1 MITTTF
7 KLTEN
12 ELYESLV
19 EISKSKFV
27 VKVLRVIGIA
37 LLSLMILLLIF
48 NISNGSFVPSFGFF
62 FPIFL
67 QLFMIFISE
76 ITAKLQV
83 PSLLKTNN
91 PIVENML
98 VKLDSNYFTFTGES
112 FNIQMSLEKLH
123 SVIET
128 KKFFLLKVS
137 DGSAN
142 VIPKRAL
149 TTDDVIQF
157 KNIISAIPGLDVK
170 LKSKP

>member
-1 MITTTF
+1 MVTTTF

-48 NISNGSFVPSFGFF
+48 NISNGGFILSFGFF
-62 FPIFL
+62 FSIFL

-98 VKLDSNYFTFTGES
+98 LKLDSNYFTFTGES

-157 KNIISAIPGLDVK
+157 KNIISAIPGLKVK
-170 LKSKP
+170 LIK

>member
-19 EISKSKFV
+19 EISKSKFS
-27 VKVLRVIGIA
+27 VKLLRVIGIT

-48 NISNGSFVPSFGFF
+48 NISNGSFVLSFSFF

-83 PSLLKTNN
+83 PNLLKTKN
-91 PIVENML
+91 PLVENML
-98 VKLDSNYFTFTGES
+98 VNINSNYFTITGES
-112 FNIQMSLEKLH
+112 FNIQMSFEKLH

-128 KKFFLLKVS
+128 KIFFLLKVS

-142 VIPKRAL
+142 VIPKRTL
-149 TTDDVIQF
+149 TIDDVIQF
-157 KNIISAIPGLDVK
+157 KKIISAVPGLKVK
-170 LKSKP
+170 LNK

>member
-1 MITTTF
+1 MVTTTF

-48 NISNGSFVPSFGFF
+48 NISNGSFILSFGFF
-62 FPIFL
+62 FSIFL

-98 VKLDSNYFTFTGES
+98 LKLDSNYFTFTGES
-112 FNIQMSLEKLH
+112 FNIQMSLKKLH
-123 SVIET
+123 SVLET

-157 KNIISAIPGLDVK
+157 KNIISAIPGLKVK
-170 LKSKP
+170 LIK

>member
-1 MITTTF
+1 MVTTTF

-48 NISNGSFVPSFGFF
+48 NISNGSFILSFGFF
-62 FPIFL
+62 FSIFL

-98 VKLDSNYFTFTGES
+98 LKLDSNYFTFTGES

-157 KNIISAIPGLDVK
+157 KNIISAIPGLKVK
-170 LKSKP
+170 LIK